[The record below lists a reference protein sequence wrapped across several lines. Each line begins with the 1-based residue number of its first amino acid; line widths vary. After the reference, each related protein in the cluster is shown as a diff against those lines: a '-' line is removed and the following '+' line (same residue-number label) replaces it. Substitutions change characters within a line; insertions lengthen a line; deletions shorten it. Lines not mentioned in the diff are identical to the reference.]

1 MYAIIDDS
9 GQQFRVQE
17 GDQLD
22 VDLRE
27 AEPGAT
33 ITFDRVVLIGGGDE
47 TKIGKPHVD
56 GASVDAEVVGAKKGD
71 KLVVYKYRPRKKY
84 RKKAGHRQK
93 YLAVKITKINAG

>member
-1 MYAIIDDS
+1 MYAIICDS
-9 GQQFRVQE
+9 GRQFRVQE
-17 GDQLD
+17 GDQFE
-22 VDLRE
+22 VDLRD
-27 AEPGAT
+27 AEPGTT

-56 GASVDAEVVGAKKGD
+56 GASVDAEVLGEKKAS

-93 YLAVKITKINAG
+93 YLSVKITRINAG